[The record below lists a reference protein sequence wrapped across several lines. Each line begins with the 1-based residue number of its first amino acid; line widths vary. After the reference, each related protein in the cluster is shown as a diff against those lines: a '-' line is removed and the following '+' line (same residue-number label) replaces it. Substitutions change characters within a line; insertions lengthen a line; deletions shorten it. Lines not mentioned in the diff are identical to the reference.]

1 MCGCNVKSSRHFE
14 QSNSKANSLS
24 LFLFSFLL
32 YHLIL
37 EDRCFV
43 NYVINKAMLL
53 QCISSFLISFPP
65 RTQGYACQDC
75 IFMQLLFFSC
85 TIWLPPRTKTF
96 CLWRCPEEPSIL
108 WRVWALA
115 PLSCCCFPEIME
127 AGICGLLCL
136 TGLSQD
142 AFRSLT
148 WPPGNALSGN
158 GRLSLSRLWCSC
170 TSYGSSSSSGWGSEW
185 FSLWRDLLS
194 QWSHSRGDGC
204 WDPATISYSVAES
217 WKQMVTKSLLF
228 F

>member
-1 MCGCNVKSSRHFE
+1 MPGLHIHATPFFFLHYLIAPKNQNLLPLEVSWRGFHTLASSGTRTSE
-14 QSNSKANSLS
+14 LLLLS
-24 LFLFSFLL
+24 WDNGGW
-32 YHLIL
+32 HLW
-37 EDRCFV
+37 
-43 NYVINKAMLL
+43 
-53 QCISSFLISFPP
+53 SSS
-65 RTQGYACQDC
+65 
-75 IFMQLLFFSC
+75 
-85 TIWLPPRTKTF
+85 
-96 CLWRCPEEPSIL
+96 
-108 WRVWALA
+108 
-115 PLSCCCFPEIME
+115 
-127 AGICGLLCL
+127 L

-204 WDPATISYSVAES
+204 WDPATISHSVAES